1 MISKS
6 MTDKFIRVSLICLI
20 AVSCILLNS
29 CKKGSF
35 DLFEDPSK
43 GALPII
49 DLLSASVDK
58 YDVTITANVK
68 SEGKAPVDYMG
79 FFYSLDNP
87 MPDAKSSQVLMNGQ
101 KGMFIETIYDLEPD
115 TVYYF
120 RAFACNDYGYVY
132 SKQVVKVRT
141 SRVVAPCSY
150 TQNTIINHTG
160 THTFDEFDMST
171 HEGFDYWEVA
181 LNDYFTGWN
190 YYFKFNR
197 IPLTTGEYQVVN
209 DVTGWTQRSVEVYFV
224 SNMLQT
230 WSIDE
235 GTKVYVTKN
244 SDGSLK
250 IEFCNLQYT
259 NNSGKASFKGHVL
272 VKP

>member
-1 MISKS
+1 MIS
-6 MTDKFIRVSLICLI
+6 IPVNRLNRVLLICFIGALT
-20 AVSCILLNS
+20 LLFNG

-43 GALPII
+43 GALPEI
-49 DLLSASVDK
+49 DLLGATVDV
-58 YDVTITANVK
+58 YDVTLTANVK

-79 FFYSLDNP
+79 FFYSPDNP
-87 MPDAKSSQVLMNGQ
+87 MPDDESSQILLNGL
-101 KGMFIETIYDLEPD
+101 KGMFSYTIYDLDPD
-115 TVYYF
+115 TVYYI
-120 RAFACNDYGYVY
+120 RAFAKNDYGYVY
-132 SKQVVKVRT
+132 SKQTLKVRT

-171 HEGFDYWEVA
+171 HEGFGYWELT

-197 IPLTTGEYQVVN
+197 IPPGTGEYTVVN
-209 DVTGWTQRSVEVYFV
+209 DVSGWTDKCVEVYFV
-224 SNMLQT
+224 SNMLQS
-230 WSIDE
+230 WSIDP

-244 SDGSLK
+244 GDGSLK
-250 IEFCNLQYT
+250 IEFCDLQYT

-272 VKP
+272 FKP